1 MMASSRNKPIFF
13 QQKFVSYK
21 NPSQKRENNQ
31 YNVYNMIQPSMPL
44 QDKWVLSLLFV
55 VLVV

>member
-21 NPSQKRENNQ
+21 NPLQKRENNQ
-31 YNVYNMIQPSMPL
+31 YNFYNIIQPSMPM
-44 QDKWVLSLLFV
+44 QDKWIPSLLLV